1 MAMTVTAES
10 DPERAMI
17 QAIGRGDRHAFEEFV
32 RRQNRWIRG
41 VIFSVI
47 GDPDAAD
54 DVAQQVW
61 VATWNRIRELRD
73 PGRWRTWLYR
83 LTRNA
88 AIDAGRDAT
97 RRRAFNARVEA
108 DPPSETASPARR
120 LMQSEQQHVVLEA
133 IRSLPA
139 LYREPF
145 VLKHLQNWSYR
156 EIAQT
161 MGIPADTVETRL
173 VRARRMLRETLAG
186 KI

>member
-1 MAMTVTAES
+1 MAMTVTAEF

-17 QAIGRGDRHAFEEFV
+17 QAICQGDRHAFEEFV

-47 GDPDAAD
+47 GDHDAAD

-61 VATWNRIRELRD
+61 VSAWNRFRELRD
-73 PGRWRTWLYR
+73 PARWRTWLYR

-97 RRRAFNARVEA
+97 RRRALSARVEA
-108 DPPSETASPARR
+108 DPPPETASPARR

-133 IRSLPA
+133 IRSLPV

-145 VLKHLQNWSYR
+145 VLKHLQHWSYH

-161 MGIPADTVETRL
+161 MGIPVDTVETRL